1 MAHRRTQLS
10 IQNGHELYAYYLF
23 FVSKTQT
30 FLHNKQRKKTT
41 TQKSIAE
48 KLYSYFILW
57 NKYVGVHLK
66 LAWHLLKRSARRRQ
80 RH

>member
-1 MAHRRTQLS
+1 MRIT
-10 IQNGHELYAYYLF
+10 Y
-23 FVSKTQT
+23 
-30 FLHNKQRKKTT
+30 FLCLKRKHFYTT
-41 TQKSIAE
+41 NNEKKTQKSIAE